1 MGSDDCIE
9 QVKIR
14 SQQNLE
20 KLRRQREYDEEQS
33 RRYLENLDRQAI
45 ENKKR
50 NDRMLAQA
58 QKEVDDMYI
67 YSILRYQE
75 TLGYNLNP
83 YKMSRSQL
91 KYCYERIFNEMTKL
105 SNKK

>member
-1 MGSDDCIE
+1 MNALARVDI
-9 QVKIR
+9 VTALMNIR
-14 SQQNLE
+14 T
-20 KLRRQREYDEEQS
+20 KYPT
-33 RRYLENLDRQAI
+33 
-45 ENKKR
+45 KKE
-50 NDRMLAQA
+50 A
-58 QKEVDDMYI
+58 DDMYI

-91 KYCYERIFNEMTKL
+91 KYWYERIFNEMTKL